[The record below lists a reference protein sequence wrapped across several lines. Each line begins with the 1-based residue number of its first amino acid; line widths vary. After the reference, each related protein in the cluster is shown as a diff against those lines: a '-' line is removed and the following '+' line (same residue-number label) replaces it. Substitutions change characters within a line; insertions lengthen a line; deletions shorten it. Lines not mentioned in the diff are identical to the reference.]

1 MAKAPV
7 EKNQYIDVTFEDL
20 THEGDGVAKV
30 DGYPLFIPYGLP
42 GEKAKVKVVKTRKNF
57 GFGKVNR
64 TV

>member
-30 DGYPLFIPYGLP
+30 DGYPFVYSIRITG
-42 GEKAKVKVVKTRKNF
+42 
-57 GFGKVNR
+57 
-64 TV
+64 